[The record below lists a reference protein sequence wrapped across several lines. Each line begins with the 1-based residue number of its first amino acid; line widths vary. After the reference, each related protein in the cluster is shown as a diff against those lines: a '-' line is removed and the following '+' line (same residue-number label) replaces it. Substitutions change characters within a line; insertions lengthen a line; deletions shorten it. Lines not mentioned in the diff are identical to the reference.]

1 MKTIKPKYG
10 LPLLYINVL
19 FVLICALPMFGQTL
33 VAPIDDAFTR
43 GGTNADTNYGGD
55 PLLWVKQAPG
65 EAATRRTFLKF
76 DLSSIDGP
84 IQSAT
89 LKVTVASVNNG
100 APDNYTATFI
110 ADDTWLE
117 NTITWNTEPASGTV
131 ITTIAG
137 VNNTSEVT
145 LSFDMTTVA
154 IQEIAN
160 DGKLSIVITSD
171 GVGNMKFHSSE
182 GIGTGPI
189 LEIEQE
195 NPPVINNQPDISS
208 IMGTCDFNG
217 GLATTNAF
225 NASESIQAAGLQY
238 TRIGIEPGLYLE
250 NGQVKPE
257 SIDEIVLLL
266 YAEGINPMLLI
277 EHNPDNGALGNEQK
291 WFDIGAAFAARFR
304 PNSAF
309 LLQNNITNW
318 GITRY
323 SAINEPL
330 FGLTGDDVP
339 ANLHFPVA
347 NYIAATRGF
356 ANGVHS
362 VSASL
367 QVAPGG
373 LQEVPLFRNFNPYMT
388 GIASM
393 LNDNTL
399 NALDIHR
406 YYDRNQPEF
415 TLVNKVASHQGLIDK
430 VKLDHGITA
439 DFNVWSTEYNAR
451 GAGSDEENAKDFV
464 TATWDLLTVRGN
476 DGNVVSDFAL
486 AFRTYL
492 PVSSNRNLGMA
503 ESSFPF
509 LGNAKGVAH
518 QMLANIT
525 KGFKV
530 VEADEDTGVDI
541 LTSENGDKM
550 WVFHNRDGW
559 SNQVGDSFDITGLP
573 DSSNFLEVYRYNS
586 WDPLIGSTG
595 APDPARTID
604 ISGMSSISVDGL
616 EIGETYMFVAKA
628 NASSNDMPSINITA
642 PTDEIA
648 FTEGDTITISATAT
662 DPNGIKEVVLY
673 AGPIRLGE
681 FTAPPYTVDWTNV
694 PAGTTRILAIAK
706 DNNGAVRLATKDIA
720 VQHPNNGVNL
730 IAAAD
735 VYVKGGQTD
744 DDNFGDNPALLIKT
758 AGGENLKRRIFLQ
771 FDVSQLT
778 SVQEAILRLR
788 VARSGN
794 AEHSL
799 YFVPNDDWAENRI
812 TWNNQPEFPIEITSN
827 SVAEEGQWTNF
838 DVTEQ
843 ALAEQSGDGVL
854 SLALWTTSTALVQ
867 YFSKESGI
875 GNEPRLLVKE
885 SPVVSFIFPNDG
897 TEYNI
902 GQSIVAKV
910 KAEAT
915 DGEKI
920 EKVDFF
926 VNDTLVKT
934 DKKAP
939 YILKTKRD
947 ASGTFKLKATAT
959 DSEGKTSSKTL
970 DLLIASEGTSI
981 NPTDDTYIRGGA
993 NADRNYG
1000 TGEDLQIKQAGGAG
1014 FTRKSFLRF
1023 DLSEVQGDFTTAQ
1036 LRVKVSRNDG
1046 GNGPNNILV
1055 AFVEDDAWDEETLT
1069 WNTAPVAGNVIATQ
1083 PKENPIAVDEWMVL
1097 DITETVRQE
1106 LATDQILSI
1115 SIVSDGTGNF
1125 NLFSKESGIENAPE
1139 LLLDTVDFIE
1149 APQTCETIDC
1159 LRNESIDFFISG
1171 RLGDNRIG
1179 GNIWEAA
1186 IFDKVNRKI
1195 RLKDAKGFEWS
1206 PNQAESFVLKYN
1218 KQTGVVDFTLGNEM
1232 LQWQNSTGKSYDKVI
1247 AVTNAV
1253 KGGNESYITDL
1264 QVNGK
1269 DYNTVYSEKGSTGLK
1284 IPLTSEEQELLIT
1297 GNITFSWS
1305 PSFFKGLNS
1314 FGIFLSETT
1323 RDTGNDP
1330 ILVKRPRL
1338 SVYPNPIRD
1347 KSVIA
1352 YEIGQTTDVEIQII
1366 DLRQN
1371 VIAQYKELQKQ
1382 SGKHEIYWNE
1392 IPEVELIRSGLYFVR
1407 LNYNQG
1413 NITRVVVKK

>member
-10 LPLLYINVL
+10 LPLVYINVL
-19 FVLICALPMFGQTL
+19 FVLICSSLLEAQTL
-33 VAPIDDAFTR
+33 VSPIDDAFTR
-43 GGTNADTNYGGD
+43 GGTNADTNYGAD

-65 EAATRRTFLKF
+65 EASTRRTFLKF
-76 DLSSIDGP
+76 DLSSVSGSIL
-84 IQSAT
+84 SAK
-89 LKVTVASVNNG
+89 LKLTIESVNNG
-100 APDNYTATFI
+100 APDNYTATLI
-110 ADDTWLE
+110 SDDTWQE
-117 NTITWNTEPASGTV
+117 NTITWNTEPISGAV
-131 ITTIAG
+131 ITTIVG

-145 LSFDMTTVA
+145 LSFDVTTAA
-154 IQEIAN
+154 IQEIVN
-160 DGKLSIVITSD
+160 DGKLSMVITSD

-182 GIGTGPI
+182 GVGTGPV

-195 NPPVINNQPDISS
+195 TPAVINNQPNISS

-217 GLATTNAF
+217 GLANTNAF

-266 YAEGINPMLLI
+266 HAEGINPMLLI
-277 EHNPDNGALGNEQK
+277 EHNPDNGALGSEQK
-291 WFDIGAAFAARFR
+291 WFNIGTAFAERFR

-309 LLQNNITNW
+309 LLQNGITNW

-330 FGLTGDDVP
+330 FGLAGADVP

-347 NYIAATRGF
+347 DYLAATRGF

-362 VSASL
+362 VSTNL

-373 LQEVPLFRNFNPYMT
+373 LQEVPLFRSFNPYMT
-388 GIASM
+388 GIAGM

-415 TLVNKVASHQGLIDK
+415 TLVGKVASHQGLIDK
-430 VKLDHGITA
+430 VKSDYGINA

-451 GAGSDEENAKDFV
+451 GAGSDAENAKDFV

-476 DGNVVSDFAL
+476 DGNIVSDFAL

-492 PVSSNRNLGMA
+492 PVSSNVNLGMA

-509 LGNAKGVAH
+509 LGNAKGIAH
-518 QMLANIT
+518 QMMANIT
-525 KGFKV
+525 KGFKIID
-530 VEADEDTGVDI
+530 ANEDLGVDI
-541 LTSENGDKM
+541 LTSESGDKM

-559 SNQVGDSFDITGLP
+559 SNQVGNSFDINDLP
-573 DSSNFLEVYRYNS
+573 NSTNILEIYRYNS
-586 WDPLIGSTG
+586 WNPLIGSTG

-604 ISGMSSISVDGL
+604 ISGMSSILVDGL
-616 EIGETYMFVAKA
+616 ETGETYMFIAKK
-628 NASSNDMPSINITA
+628 NTSSNDMPSINITV

-648 FTEGDTITISATAT
+648 FAEGDTITISATAS

-673 AGPIRLGE
+673 AGPVRLGE
-681 FTAPPYTVDWTNV
+681 FTSPPYTVDWINV

-758 AGGENLKRRIFLQ
+758 AGGDNLKRRIFLQ

-794 AEHSL
+794 AIHSV
-799 YFVPNDDWAENRI
+799 YFVPNDDWAENTI
-812 TWNNQPEFPIEITSN
+812 TWNNQPEFPVEITSN

-885 SPVVSFIFPNDG
+885 SPVVSFVFPNDG
-897 TEYNI
+897 TEYNV
-902 GQSIVAKV
+902 GQSIVTKV

-915 DGEKI
+915 DGAKI

-926 VNDTLVKT
+926 INDSLVGS
-934 DKKAP
+934 DKKSP

-947 ASGTFKLKATAT
+947 ESGVFKLKATAT
-959 DSEGKTSSKTL
+959 DSEGKTSSKSL
-970 DLLIASEGTSI
+970 DLLIAKEGTSI
-981 NPTDDTYIRGGA
+981 IPTSDTYIRGGA

-1000 TGEDLQIKQAGGAG
+1000 TGEELQIKQAGGEG
-1014 FTRKSFLRF
+1014 FTRRSFLQF
-1023 DLSEVQGDFTTAQ
+1023 DLSQIQGEFTTAQ
-1036 LRVKVSRNDG
+1036 LRLKVSRNDG
-1046 GNGPNNILV
+1046 GNGPNNISTL
-1055 AFVEDDAWDEETLT
+1055 FVEDDAWDEETLT
-1069 WNTAPVAGNVIATQ
+1069 WNTAPVAGNILAIQ
-1083 PKENPIAVDEWMVL
+1083 PKENPIAVNDWMVL
-1097 DITETVRQE
+1097 DITEAVRQE
-1106 LATDQILSI
+1106 LASDQILSI
-1115 SIVSDGTGNF
+1115 AIVSDGTGNF

-1139 LLLDTVDFIE
+1139 LLLDTVDFIDAAE
-1149 APQTCETIDC
+1149 TCETIDC
-1159 LRNESIDFFISG
+1159 LRNESIDFFVSG
-1171 RLGDNRIG
+1171 RVGDNRID

-1186 IFDKVNRKI
+1186 IFDKIDRKI
-1195 RLKDAKGFEWS
+1195 RLKDTKGFQWS
-1206 PNQAESFVLKYN
+1206 PNQKENFELKYN
-1218 KQTGVVDFTLGNEM
+1218 KQTGVVDFILGNEM

-1264 QVNGK
+1264 QINGR
-1269 DYNTVYSEKGSTGLK
+1269 DYNTIYSEKGSSGLK
-1284 IPLTSEEQELLIT
+1284 IPIASEEQELLIT

-1305 PSFFKGLNS
+1305 PSFFKSLNS
-1314 FGIFLSETT
+1314 FGIFVSETAK
-1323 RDTGNDP
+1323 NDS
-1330 ILVKRPRL
+1330 ISVKHPKL
-1338 SVYPNPIRD
+1338 SIYPNPINDR
-1347 KSVIA
+1347 SVIF
-1352 YEIGQTTDVEIQII
+1352 YEVDQTTDVEIQII

-1382 SGKHEIYWNE
+1382 PGKYEIYWSE
-1392 IPEVELIRSGLYFVR
+1392 IPDVDLIRSGLYFVR
-1407 LNYNQG
+1407 FNYNDG
-1413 NITRVVVKK
+1413 NITRLVVKK